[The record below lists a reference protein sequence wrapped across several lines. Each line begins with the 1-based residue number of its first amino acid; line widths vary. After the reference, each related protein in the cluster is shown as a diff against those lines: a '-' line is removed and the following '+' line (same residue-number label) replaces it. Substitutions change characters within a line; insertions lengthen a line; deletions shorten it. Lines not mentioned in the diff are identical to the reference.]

1 MTKKSPPPFVKRI
14 IALMVLWGVT
24 FFCWVSWEFANLI
37 APDAPGLIW
46 ISILATYFGVTS
58 ICAYGLRTMK
68 PWARKATIG
77 TLIAIIIFCLGILAI
92 LIFYRAIRNLLKP
105 ETKAA
110 YEG

>member
-1 MTKKSPPPFVKRI
+1 
-14 IALMVLWGVT
+14 
-24 FFCWVSWEFANLI
+24 
-37 APDAPGLIW
+37 
-46 ISILATYFGVTS
+46 
-58 ICAYGLRTMK
+58 LRTMK